1 MTEKL
6 KRFCNNFLNVKYF
19 FFVSDFSK
27 YTYVYILYVSI
38 YDILYV
44 KRIAKKSF

>member
-27 YTYVYILYVSI
+27 YNIGILYVSI
-38 YDILYV
+38 YDIL
-44 KRIAKKSF
+44 